1 MTFFVCDTV
10 RGCFLKRVV
19 FVICGGPI
27 GDPVFLQ
34 TERERHRPVGL
45 ICADGGARYVH
56 ALGLTPDLIVGD
68 MDSLNG
74 ELQRDFVMKGSRII
88 RYPEAKDETDS
99 ELALQMAIMMTPDEI
114 RIYGAL
120 GARIDHT
127 LANLALLS
135 VAADRG
141 IETRLL
147 DEWCEII
154 LVRQTTVIEGG
165 IGQTVSL
172 FAFGGEAKGVTLEG
186 FEYPLR
192 NATITPD
199 RPIGV
204 SNRLTAAQGVISME
218 SGDLLV
224 IRYFKADGF
233 PRGA

>member
-1 MTFFVCDTV
+1 M
-10 RGCFLKRVV
+10 KRVV

-27 GDPVFLQ
+27 GDPAFLQ

-45 ICADGGARYVH
+45 ICADGGARYIHV
-56 ALGLTPDLIVGD
+56 LGLTPDLIVGD

-74 ELQRDFVMKGSRII
+74 ELQRDFVMKGSRIM

-99 ELALQMAIMMTPDEI
+99 ELALQMAFMMTPDEI

-127 LANLALLS
+127 LANLTLLAS
-135 VAADRG
+135 AADRG

-154 LVRQTTVIEGG
+154 LVRQTAVIEGE

-172 FAFGGEAKGVTLEG
+172 LAFGADVTGVTLEG

-192 NATITPD
+192 NATITLA

-204 SNRLTAAQGVISME
+204 SNRLTAAQGIITVE
-218 SGDLLV
+218 SGDLLI
-224 IRYFKADGF
+224 IRYFKAGHF
-233 PRGA
+233 PLGA

>member
-1 MTFFVCDTV
+1 
-10 RGCFLKRVV
+10 VV

-27 GDPVFLQ
+27 GDLAFLQ

-45 ICADGGARYVH
+45 ICADGGARYIH

-74 ELQRDFVMKGSRII
+74 ELQREFVMKGSRII
-88 RYPEAKDETDS
+88 RYPETKDETDS
-99 ELALQMAIMMTPDEI
+99 ELALQMALMMTPDAI

-127 LANLALLS
+127 LANLTLLAA
-135 VAADRG
+135 AADRG
-141 IETRLL
+141 IEMRLL
-147 DEWCEII
+147 DEWCEIF
-154 LVRQTTVIEGG
+154 LVRQTAVIEGE

-172 FAFGGEAKGVTLEG
+172 LVFGADVKGVTLEG
-186 FEYPLR
+186 FEYPLS
-192 NATITPD
+192 NATITLAK
-199 RPIGV
+199 PIGV
-204 SNRLTAAQGVISME
+204 SNRLTAARGTISVE

-224 IRYFKADGF
+224 IRYFKAGHF

>member
-1 MTFFVCDTV
+1 
-10 RGCFLKRVV
+10 VV
-19 FVICGGPI
+19 FVICGGAI
-27 GDPVFLQ
+27 GDLAFLQ
-34 TERERHRPVGL
+34 TEQERHRPVGL
-45 ICADGGARYVH
+45 ICADGGARHIHV
-56 ALGLTPDLIVGD
+56 LGLTPDLIVGD
-68 MDSLNG
+68 MDSLDG
-74 ELQRDFVMKGSRII
+74 DMQRDFVMKGSRIM

-99 ELALQMAIMMTPDEI
+99 ELALQMAFMMTPDEI

-127 LANLALLS
+127 LANLTLLAA
-135 VAADRG
+135 AADRG

-154 LVRQTTVIEGG
+154 LVRQKAVIEGE

-172 FAFGGEAKGVTLEG
+172 LAFGADVTGVTLEG

-192 NATITPD
+192 NATIAFN

-204 SNRLTAAQGVISME
+204 SNRLTAAQGVISVE

-224 IRYFKADGF
+224 IRYLKAGHF
-233 PRGA
+233 PQGA

>member
-1 MTFFVCDTV
+1 M
-10 RGCFLKRVV
+10 KRVV

-27 GDPVFLQ
+27 GEPAFLQ

-45 ICADGGARYVH
+45 ICADGGARHLH

-68 MDSLNG
+68 MDSLEG
-74 ELQRDFVMKGSRII
+74 ELQREFVVKGSRII

-99 ELALQMAIMMTPDEI
+99 ALALQMAFMMTPDEI

-127 LANLALLS
+127 LANLTLLAA
-135 VAADRG
+135 AADRG

-154 LVRQTTVIEGG
+154 LVRRTAVVIEGDL
-165 IGQTVSL
+165 GQTVSL
-172 FAFGGEAKGVTLEG
+172 FASGADVTGVTLEG

-192 NATITPD
+192 NATITPTK
-199 RPIGV
+199 PVGV
-204 SNRLTAAQGVISME
+204 SNRLTAARGIIAVE

-224 IRYFKADGF
+224 IRYFKAGHF
-233 PRGA
+233 PQGA

>member
-1 MTFFVCDTV
+1 
-10 RGCFLKRVV
+10 LKRVV

-27 GDPVFLQ
+27 GELDFLQ
-34 TERERHRPVGL
+34 AERERHRPVGL
-45 ICADGGARYVH
+45 ICADGGARHIH

-68 MDSLNG
+68 MDSLDG
-74 ELQRDFVMKGSRII
+74 DMQRDFVMKGSRIM

-99 ELALQMAIMMTPDEI
+99 ELALQMAFMMTPDEI

-127 LANLALLS
+127 LANLTLLAA
-135 VAADRG
+135 AADRG

-147 DEWCEII
+147 DEWCEIS
-154 LVRQTTVIEGG
+154 LVRQKAVIEGE

-172 FAFGGEAKGVTLEG
+172 LAFGADVTGVTLEG

-192 NATITPD
+192 NATITFN

-204 SNRLTAAQGVISME
+204 SNRLTAVQGVISVE
-218 SGDLLV
+218 SGNLLV
-224 IRYFKADGF
+224 VRYHKAGHF
-233 PRGA
+233 SRGA

>member
-1 MTFFVCDTV
+1 M
-10 RGCFLKRVV
+10 KRII

-27 GDPVFLQ
+27 EDPAFLQ
-34 TERERHRPVGL
+34 KERERHRPVGL
-45 ICADGGARYVH
+45 ICADGGARRIH
-56 ALGLTPDLIVGD
+56 ALGLKPDLIVGD

-74 ELQRDFVMKGSRII
+74 ELQRDYVLKGSRII

-99 ELALQMAIMMTPDEI
+99 RLALEMAFMMMPDEI

-127 LANLALLS
+127 LANLTLLTA
-135 VAADRG
+135 AADRG

-154 LVRQTTVIEGG
+154 LVRRTAAIEGE

-172 FAFGGEAKGVTLEG
+172 LAFGADVTGVTLEG

-192 NATITPD
+192 NATIAPN

-204 SNRLTAAQGVISME
+204 SNRLTAARGVISVA

-224 IRYFKADGF
+224 IRYFEAGHF
-233 PRGA
+233 PGGA

>member
-1 MTFFVCDTV
+1 
-10 RGCFLKRVV
+10 LKRVV

-27 GDPVFLQ
+27 GDMTFLQ

-45 ICADGGARYVH
+45 ICADGGARHLH

-74 ELQRDFVMKGSRII
+74 ELQRIFVEQGSRIL

-99 ELALQMAIMMTPDEI
+99 RLALEMACMMTPDEI

-127 LANLALLS
+127 LANITLLA
-135 VAADRG
+135 AADRG

-147 DEWCEII
+147 DEWCEIF
-154 LVRQTTVIEGG
+154 LVRQTAVIEGE

-172 FAFGGEAKGVTLEG
+172 LAFGADVTGVTLAG
-186 FEYPLR
+186 FEYPLI
-192 NATITPD
+192 NATITPA

-204 SNRLTAAQGVISME
+204 SNRLTAAQGIISVE
-218 SGDLLV
+218 SGNLLV
-224 IRYFKADGF
+224 IRYFKAEHF
-233 PRGA
+233 PGGA

>member
-1 MTFFVCDTV
+1 
-10 RGCFLKRVV
+10 LKRVV

-27 GDPVFLQ
+27 GELAFLQ

-45 ICADGGARYVH
+45 ICADGGARHIH

-88 RYPEAKDETDS
+88 RYPETKDETDS
-99 ELALQMAIMMTPDEI
+99 ELALQMAFMMTPDEI

-127 LANLALLS
+127 LANLTLLAA
-135 VAADRG
+135 AADRG

-154 LVRQTTVIEGG
+154 LVRQVAVIEGE

-172 FAFGGEAKGVTLEG
+172 LAFGADVTGVTLEG
-186 FEYPLR
+186 FEYPLQ
-192 NATITPD
+192 NATIAPN

-204 SNRLTAAQGVISME
+204 SNRLTAARGIISME
-218 SGDLLV
+218 SGNLLV
-224 IRYFKADGF
+224 LRYFKAGHF
-233 PRGA
+233 PQGA

>member
-1 MTFFVCDTV
+1 M
-10 RGCFLKRVV
+10 KRVV

-27 GDPVFLQ
+27 GDLAFLQ

-45 ICADGGARYVH
+45 ICADGGARYIH

-88 RYPEAKDETDS
+88 RYPEVKDETDS
-99 ELALQMAIMMTPDEI
+99 QLALEMAFMMMPDEI
-114 RIYGAL
+114 RIYGAF

-127 LANLALLS
+127 LANLTLLTA
-135 VAADRG
+135 AADRG
-141 IETRLL
+141 IETCLV
-147 DEWCEII
+147 DQWCEIFLI
-154 LVRQTTVIEGG
+154 RQKAAVEGE

-172 FAFGGEAKGVTLEG
+172 LAFGADVTGVTLEG

-192 NATITPD
+192 NATITLA

-204 SNRLTAAQGVISME
+204 SNRLTSAQGVISVE
-218 SGDLLV
+218 SGNLLV
-224 IRYFKADGF
+224 IRYFKAGHF
-233 PRGA
+233 PQGT